1 MHIEDIS
8 NLEALVV
15 LVLMVAVFWLA
26 YRLIPR
32 QVAGVPSAQLH
43 QGNMFRHDAA
53 LPKYFLVT
61 SIALSIGAAHLAI
74 RSIPMVSDWL
84 ASGGYGGH
92 LARDIAYS
100 HMVVVLGGT
109 IAVTGLTWFALP
121 RILNRPLYSE
131 TLAGL
136 AFWATVLGAGGFY
149 LTNVLAGGAMAALT
163 HANLA
168 DSSAAASLGLWR
180 GLATGT
186 SATVMGLGYWTFVLN
201 VLLTIAAT
209 RSSGTPNPLAYLA
222 KFFTFGAIGLL
233 IGTVQGMFQVAP
245 EFESWLHRAGPAGAY
260 IDPISHAHVNLVTG
274 VLSLIAGLV
283 FYITSNGRSSRSRRM
298 IEEAVFWLLVPGSTV
313 FYLVLL
319 YLGFS
324 EGGEIIAKGLQG
336 AEVIEFVGVRHAG
349 LLFVSGALVLA
360 GVGTFV
366 GTVVWRFCF
375 DSEFRSHGGA
385 VLVGAL
391 VLVVG
396 ASQGIFQL
404 LPFAKTW
411 MLTHGSLGH
420 ALANAHAQLN
430 ILGSILL
437 MLAGLMLF
445 IGQPVIGRDASS
457 RLIRKITTLL
467 ASGAIVYY
475 LSAMSDIYIAVGI
488 QDAQSKTGLENYL
501 RILSRTGMI
510 VGPLLYFWGAVTSVI
525 FGWHSSRASRIEG
538 WRATIS
544 ALKLHDRAAPVWR
557 RHVSRRHILLPEVI
571 GAIFGFPGLGW
582 IMSGRSI
589 IGVPLMFGGPV
600 IAWAVMPMLT
610 SPYGDARL
618 PHLDFLALEIY
629 LGASAVVSSAIL
641 AFALSFRGNGQ
652 ERPSTTPGFGL
663 IDDDVG
669 ESQVTL
675 DEQRRC
681 SRRVAAHG
689 GTA

>member
-1 MHIEDIS
+1 MRIEDIS

-15 LVLMVAVFWLA
+15 LVGLVAVFWLA

-32 QVAGVPSAQLH
+32 QVTGAPSAQLH
-43 QGNMFRHDAA
+43 QGNMFQHDAA

-61 SIALSIGAAHLAI
+61 SIALLIGAAHLAI

-109 IAVTGLTWFALP
+109 IAITGLTWFALP

-180 GLATGT
+180 ALATGT
-186 SATVMGLGYWTFVLN
+186 TATVMGLGYWTFVLN
-201 VLLTIAAT
+201 VLLTIAAA
-209 RSSGTPNPLAYLA
+209 RSNGTPRSPLAYLA

-260 IDPISHAHVNLVTG
+260 VDPISHAHVNLVTG

-283 FYITSNGRSSRSRRM
+283 FYITSNGHSSRSRRI
-298 IEEAVFWLLVPGSTV
+298 IEEAVFWLLVPGSIA
-313 FYLVLL
+313 FYLLLL

-324 EGGEIIAKGLQG
+324 EGGEIIAQGLDG
-336 AEVIEFVGVRHAG
+336 AEAVGFVGIRHAG
-349 LLFVSGALVLA
+349 LLFASGSLVFA
-360 GVGTFV
+360 GIGTFV
-366 GTVVWRFCF
+366 AVVIWRFGF
-375 DSEFRSHGGA
+375 DRSIRSRGA
-385 VLVGAL
+385 AILVGAL
-391 VLVVG
+391 ILTVG
-396 ASQGIFQL
+396 ASQGMLQL

-430 ILGSILL
+430 ILGSMLL
-437 MLAGLMLF
+437 MLVGLTLF
-445 IGQPVIGRDASS
+445 VGRPLIGQEAPS
-457 RLIRKITTLL
+457 RLIKKVTLL
-467 ASGAIVYY
+467 FATGAVIYY
-475 LSAMSDIYIAVGI
+475 LSALVDIFITVNFHDLQLGI
-488 QDAQSKTGLENYL
+488 GSMKYPSLFA
-501 RILSRTGMI
+501 RAGMI
-510 VGPLLYFWGAVTSVI
+510 VGPLLYFWGAVTLVAI
-525 FGWHSSRASRIEG
+525 GWHSSRESRIEG
-538 WRATIS
+538 WRAAVS
-544 ALKLHDRAAPVWR
+544 ALSLHDRAVPAWR
-557 RHVSRRHILLPEVI
+557 LRVSRWHILLPEVV
-571 GAIFGFPGLGW
+571 GAIFGFPGIGW
-582 IMSGRSI
+582 IMSGRSLV
-589 IGVPLMFGGPV
+589 GVPLVSVGPV
-600 IAWAVMPMLT
+600 FAWAAVPMLT
-610 SPYGDARL
+610 SPYGDPRL

-629 LGASAVVSSAIL
+629 LGASAVVSSMMLAI
-641 AFALSFRGNGQ
+641 ALSSRGIRQ
-652 ERPSTTPGFGL
+652 ERDSTPVGYGRLDAKEESFG
-663 IDDDVG
+663 
-669 ESQVTL
+669 
-675 DEQRRC
+675 
-681 SRRVAAHG
+681 SR
-689 GTA
+689 